1 MDIAVVLGGLVTGT
15 AGAVEGR
22 ARVDARGSN
31 VTAVLARDGI
41 AGTTGGCWVGQGNGS
56 RSEEGSQSS
65 ELHSGCF
72 SFVINDWMKI
82 IVDQIIFGLDIVQ
95 FDAEMAPYLG

>member
-1 MDIAVVLGGLVTGT
+1 
-15 AGAVEGR
+15 
-22 ARVDARGSN
+22 
-31 VTAVLARDGI
+31 
-41 AGTTGGCWVGQGNGS
+41 
-56 RSEEGSQSS
+56 
-65 ELHSGCF
+65 LHSGCF